1 MRSRGRIPVFA
12 AAMAAVLAAAAAC
25 RKSES
30 PQAAAPAVS
39 PTASEAA
46 QHPPFGFIDSP
57 KEGDTVASGSWC
69 FGWALD
75 DSGVARV
82 DVFLDNGPAVAAG
95 LGEPF
100 PGVKEAYPTYPS
112 SDKAGFGFAM
122 PSAAAGPH
130 LLTVTITARDGGKTD
145 LRRHIQIR

>member
-1 MRSRGRIPVFA
+1 MISRWRISILA
-12 AAMAAVLAAAAAC
+12 AAMAAVLMAAC

-30 PQAAAPAVS
+30 PEAAALAVS
-39 PTASEAA
+39 PTTSAAA
-46 QHPPFGFIDSP
+46 QHPPFGFIDTP
-57 KEGDTVASGSWC
+57 KEGDTVASGLWC

-95 LGEPF
+95 LGQPF
-100 PGVKEAYPTYPS
+100 PGVKEAYPTYPD
-112 SDKAGFGFAM
+112 SDKAGFGFAI

-130 LLTVTITARDGGKTD
+130 LLTVTVTARDGGKTD
-145 LRRHIQIR
+145 LRRHIQIK